1 MDTHNN
7 RRQRMHDFAAYS
19 RYLEQAVNFH
29 GHLCAGQIIGVRMAM
44 LGLQLIGIDNP
55 QGTGR
60 KQLIVYVEIDRCA
73 TDAIMIV
80 TGTRVGRRSLKLID
94 NGKMAATFVNPVTGV
109 AYRIFSLTEARD
121 IAQTRYPDLSSKE
134 AQIRAYPY
142 MEDEELFQVQP
153 VVINIPVSD
162 LPSRPSRKVRCE
174 RCGEL
179 VQDCRDVCKDGH
191 VLCRPCATGQT
202 YWQPLTPEHSQLF
215 KEAV

>member
-1 MDTHNN
+1 
-7 RRQRMHDFAAYS
+7 MHDFAAYS
-19 RYLEQAVNFH
+19 RYLQQAVNFH

-44 LGLQLIGIDNP
+44 LGLQLVGIDNA
-55 QGTGR
+55 QRSGR

-94 NGKMAATFVNPVTGV
+94 NGKMAATFINLETGV

-121 IAQTRYPDLSSKE
+121 LAQARYPELSSKE
-134 AQIRAYPY
+134 AQIRAYPS

-153 VVINIPVSD
+153 VVVDIPAAD
-162 LPSRPSRKVRCE
+162 LPGRPSRKVRCE

-179 VQDCRDVCKDGH
+179 VQDCRDVDQDGH
-191 VLCRPCATGQT
+191 VLCRPCATGRT
-202 YWQPLTPEHSQLF
+202 YWRPIASVQSQLF